1 MNVTDIIFLVI
12 EKINETQDAKTIVAC
27 AGVNRQWNR
36 VVKLYRKKFLDNQW
50 MWVYQLTQNPS
61 TLKNFQTGILDLLL
75 RETQISPMVEDTW
88 RLIRFLKRVGDPVTM
103 GKCLDRSI
111 PNNSKTGNGLTY
123 DPDDA
128 RLVPHVQRQIQRWL
142 WKWTY
147 GIEQPVFDW
156 GEIEDETDKFFDCL
170 NAYFEDSWEE
180 RYHNFDLFSPENNA
194 NGSKITLYLNKLK
207 IIYQMTEIIH

>member
-36 VVKLYRKKFLDNQW
+36 VVKRHFLDNQW
-50 MWVYQLTQNPS
+50 MWVYQLTKNPA
-61 TLKNFQTGILDLLL
+61 TLKNFQTSILDLLL
-75 RETQISPMVEDTW
+75 RETQISPIVEDTW

-123 DPDDA
+123 APDNA
-128 RLVPHVQRQIQRWL
+128 RLVPHVQQCIRRWL
-142 WKWTY
+142 WQWAY
-147 GIEQPVFDW
+147 GEEMQAFDW
-156 GEIEDETDKFFDCL
+156 SEIEDETDKFFNCL
-170 NAYFEDSWEE
+170 NKYFENQNWGEQ
-180 RYHNFDLFSPENNA
+180 YHNFDLYSPENDA

-207 IIYQMTEIIH
+207 IIYQMTETM

>member
-27 AGVNRQWNR
+27 AGVNRRWNR
-36 VVKLYRKKFLDNQW
+36 VVKQYRKKFLDNQW

-61 TLKNFQTGILDLLL
+61 TLKNFQTSILDLLL
-75 RETQISPMVEDTW
+75 RETQISPIVEDTW

-123 DPDDA
+123 APDDA
-128 RLVPHVQRQIQRWL
+128 RLIPHVQRQIQRWL
-142 WKWTY
+142 WRNAYSEDLHT
-147 GIEQPVFDW
+147 FDW
-156 GEIEDETDKFFDCL
+156 SEIEEETDKFFNCL
-170 NAYFEDSWEE
+170 NQYSNGNWEE
-180 RYHNFDLFSPENNA
+180 QYHNFDLFSPENDA

-207 IIYQMTEIIH
+207 IIYQLTEQI

>member
-12 EKINETQDAKTIVAC
+12 EKINEIQDAKTIVAC

-36 VVKLYRKKFLDNQW
+36 VVKRHFLDNQW
-50 MWVYQLTQNPS
+50 MWVYQLTKNPA
-61 TLKNFQTGILDLLL
+61 TLKNFQTGILNLLL

-128 RLVPHVQRQIQRWL
+128 RLVPHVQQCIQQWL
-142 WKWTY
+142 WRWAY
-147 GIEQPVFDW
+147 GEELPAFDW
-156 GEIEDETDKFFDCL
+156 SEIEEETDKFFTCL

-180 RYHNFDLFSPENNA
+180 QYHNFDLYSPENNA

-207 IIYQMTEIIH
+207 IIYQMTETII